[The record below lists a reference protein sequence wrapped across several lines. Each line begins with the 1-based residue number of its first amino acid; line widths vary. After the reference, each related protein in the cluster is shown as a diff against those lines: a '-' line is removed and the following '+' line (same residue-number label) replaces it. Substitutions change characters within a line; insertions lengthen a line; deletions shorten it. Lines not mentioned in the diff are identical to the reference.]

1 MFIRRSNEDFLLQL
15 IDFQQLSK
23 FRNTLNL
30 YPKIQ
35 IHQQLLPAVRSK
47 FTKPLFIADTSQT
60 KFFLGEW
67 VELWDLRESR
77 TIKKLLELESQC
89 SSHSPTLRPN
99 SSCYLLSSLRQLR
112 KICDVVT
119 VEVAR
124 ASISGE
130 KFSKSYF
137 DTTKSALTVE
147 AAGRTA
153 GQPTNVVSN
162 SKIFS

>member
-77 TIKKLLELESQC
+77 TIKKGFGIGIPVFVPLSNFEAKFLLLLTVITKATSEDLRRRHLSKLLEHPFREKNSQ
-89 SSHSPTLRPN
+89 SHISILQNQHWQSR
-99 SSCYLLSSLRQLR
+99 R
-112 KICDVVT
+112 
-119 VEVAR
+119 R
-124 ASISGE
+124 AE
-130 KFSKSYF
+130 RL
-137 DTTKSALTVE
+137 AN
-147 AAGRTA
+147 
-153 GQPTNVVSN
+153 QPM
-162 SKIFS
+162 

>member
-1 MFIRRSNEDFLLQL
+1 MRILFLFLDWKKMFIRRSNEDFLLQL

-119 VEVAR
+119 FR
-124 ASISGE
+124 SC
-130 KFSKSYF
+130 
-137 DTTKSALTVE
+137 
-147 AAGRTA
+147 
-153 GQPTNVVSN
+153 
-162 SKIFS
+162 